1 MGFYVSIGRP
11 RGSGEIPAD
20 AIADFLNQQD
30 SLEHVRVNEWW
41 SPYGILELGRDHVI
55 EKYDGTHIWCRFSW
69 ATRPQT
75 VSDGLN
81 AYIALAEEL
90 EMIVTLG
97 DQRIERENVSEVVGN
112 YFAAAETAKDLL
124 GTAKHKR
131 KPKAGLPVLERAD
144 GKYQERLEKVRKRDF
159 EFLNTSAFLLC
170 MQCGYIMEVS
180 DKFKRQKEAEFGLEV
195 KRDNQFYQTERC
207 FLCRG
212 DLPEI
217 ITVEEIASH

>member
-11 RGSGEIPAD
+11 QGSGEIPAD

-30 SLEHVRVNEWW
+30 SLEHVKVNEWW
-41 SPYGILELGRDHVI
+41 SSYGILELARDHVI
-55 EKYDGTHIWCRFSW
+55 EKYDGAHIWCRFSW

-97 DQRIERENVSEVVGN
+97 DQRIERENVSEVVGK

-131 KPKAGLPVLERAD
+131 KPRAGPPALEQGD
-144 GKYQERLEKVRKRDF
+144 SKYQERLEKIRKRDF
-159 EFLNTSAFLLC
+159 EFLPTVAHLLC
-170 MQCGYIMEVS
+170 MQCGFMMEVS
-180 DKFKRQKEAEFGLEV
+180 EKFTDKIEAEFGIKV
-195 KRDNQFYQTERC
+195 KRHNQFYQTERC

-212 DLPEI
+212 DLPEVI
-217 ITVEEIASH
+217 SVEEIPSH